1 MDHSLIK
8 PFNYAHFTIPLYKKP
23 VVAMITIFL
32 PLWLLSVIM
41 LGIYFQ
47 DSSLSNR
54 LNNLSV
60 LLIAYIGLVGIIRGQ
75 LPQSPKVTLI

>member
-1 MDHSLIK
+1 MDHSIIR
-8 PFNYAHFTIPLYKKP
+8 PFNYAHFKIPLYKNP

-47 DSSLSNR
+47 DSALSSR

-60 LLIAYIGLVGIIRGQ
+60 L
-75 LPQSPKVTLI
+75 